1 MPVNLAIPHEY
12 ARRAL
17 AALPG
22 RITKVV
28 LYGSRARGEAHA
40 DSDWDIAVF
49 VKGPPTTR
57 DRSTLS
63 GIGFDLML
71 ESGAFIQSMPVPADM
86 EDSDWTWYRNVRRDG
101 IAL

>member
-1 MPVNLAIPHEY
+1 M
-12 ARRAL
+12 
-17 AALPG
+17 
-22 RITKVV
+22 
-28 LYGSRARGEAHA
+28 
-40 DSDWDIAVF
+40 F
-49 VKGPPTTR
+49 VKDQPTTR